1 MLVRVPETPSV
12 FVTVG
17 VGEQV
22 GLCEST
28 CVTVGHGV
36 CASVRRRAERVAH
49 SASSHAEALGQGHA
63 GLLGR
68 SRADVTGQETRR
80 TVWERGDLGNCCP
93 ARTSAP
99 AVSDT
104 GRGAA
109 FGTTLQGQAA
119 RSAEDALWEWVG
131 ERI

>member
-1 MLVRVPETPSV
+1 M

-22 GLCEST
+22 RLCEST
-28 CVTVGHGV
+28 CVMVGHGV

-68 SRADVTGQETRR
+68 SRADVAGQETRG
-80 TVWERGDLGNCCP
+80 TVWECGDLGNCCP

-109 FGTTLQGQAA
+109 FGTILQGQAA